1 MVEQATSQCHKMRWE
16 MELRADDKDKM
27 SQCYVVEKRES
38 AEGMQERDM
47 SKTEQIHLKSCII
60 SGGEENRGKP
70 I

>member
-1 MVEQATSQCHKMRWE
+1 

-47 SKTEQIHLKSCII
+47 SKTEHIHLKSCII
-60 SGGEENRGKP
+60 SGGEENRGKT

>member
-1 MVEQATSQCHKMRWE
+1 

-47 SKTEQIHLKSCII
+47 SKTEQIHLKSCIT